1 MKIAIIGGGLSGTLT
16 AIQLLSNASRDT
28 TVYLIEQDRYKMSR
42 GTAYSSQLAFQPLN
56 VPAAAMGIFPEAP
69 DDFFQWLTTHQ
80 HRYRNQLTIP
90 VHPKDFMPRCV
101 FGDYLNVRLQ
111 EAEAGAAKG
120 VKLVRLHGEAM
131 AVKARGS
138 RFVVEISNYDPIP
151 VDKVV
156 LALGN
161 FLPSQLPIPNM
172 GFYSSSRYI
181 ASPWSAKGL
190 YELPADASV
199 LLIGSSLTM
208 VDLVGSLQARGHTGK
223 IYVVSRHGLLPRHHD
238 AGTPR
243 YPRLS
248 LPSGTSLSVLQL
260 VRFIR
265 SKVKE
270 AEAAGYNWR
279 SVLDALRDE
288 AAAIWQA
295 FSLQEKK
302 HFLRFVRPYWEV
314 HRHRMP
320 ASSAAMLQELQAKGQ
335 LEVIAASLV
344 DMEDTGEAAVVT
356 IRKRKQAENERLQVD
371 RVINCTGPQG
381 DFAKIR
387 TPLVEQLLA
396 DGMIIPDQLRLGVET
411 LPNGMLL
418 NAKGRPVDGLFTLGP
433 PRRGMLYES
442 TALREIRQQAQAL
455 AHELLQ
461 EQGLLRLKTIPL
473 T

>member
-1 MKIAIIGGGLSGTLT
+1 MTIAIIGGGLSGTLT
-16 AIQLLSNASRDT
+16 AIQLLNNASRNT
-28 TVYLIEQDRYKMSR
+28 TVYLIEQDRYKMGR

-69 DDFFQWLTTHQ
+69 DDFFHWLTAHE
-80 HRYRNQLTIP
+80 HRYRDQLKTP
-90 VHPKDFMPRCV
+90 VHLEDFMPRCV
-101 FGDYLNVRLQ
+101 FGDYLRVRLQ

-120 VKLVRLHGEAM
+120 VRLVKLHGEAM
-131 AVKARGS
+131 AVKAKGKQ
-138 RFVVEISNYDPIP
+138 FQVEVSDYDPVQ

-161 FLPSQLPIPNM
+161 FPPGQLPIPNKD
-172 GFYSSSRYI
+172 FYRSSRYI
-181 ASPWSAKGL
+181 ASPWAVKGL

-208 VDLVGSLQARGHTGK
+208 VDLVGSLQARGHKGK
-223 IYVVSRHGLLPRHHD
+223 IYVVSRHGLLPQPHD
-238 AGTPR
+238 AGTLR
-243 YPRLS
+243 YPHLA
-248 LPSGTSLSVLQL
+248 LPSGTSLSVLQM
-260 VRFIR
+260 VRSIR

-270 AEAAGYNWR
+270 AEAVGYGWR
-279 SVLDALRDE
+279 SVVDALREE
-288 AAAIWQA
+288 AVAIWQT
-295 FSLQEKK
+295 FPMQEKK
-302 HFLRFVRPYWEV
+302 LFLRYMRPYWEM

-320 ASSAAMLQELQAKGQ
+320 ASSAAMLQELQAQGQ
-335 LEVIAASLV
+335 LEVIAASIV
-344 DMEDTGEAAVVT
+344 DMEDTGEVAGVT
-356 IRKRKQAENERLQVD
+356 IRRRNQTENERLVLD

-396 DGMIIPDQLRLGVET
+396 DGTIVPDQLRLGLET

-418 NAKGRPVDGLFTLGP
+418 NAKGRPVDGLYTLGP

-461 EQGLLRLKTIPL
+461 EQGLLLKMIRLA
-473 T
+473 